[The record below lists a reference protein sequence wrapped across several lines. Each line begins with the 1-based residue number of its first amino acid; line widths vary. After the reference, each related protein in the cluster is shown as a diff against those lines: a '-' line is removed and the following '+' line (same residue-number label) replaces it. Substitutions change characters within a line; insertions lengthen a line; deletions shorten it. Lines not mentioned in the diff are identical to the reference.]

1 MLNRATP
8 RLASVFAPAAIV
20 AAATL
25 AAAPVALAQA
35 PAVVLTQGVPM
46 PQVAAKSWMLYDV
59 TSGQALASQ
68 NADLRIEPASLTKL
82 MTAYLVF
89 EALKEKRLTL
99 EQTITPTDIVRK
111 VKSDESRMFI
121 EAGKPVSVNDLLMGL
136 IVQSGNDASL
146 ALAEAVGGSEDGFV
160 AMMNREAQRMGMKGT
175 HFTNTDG
182 VPDPNHYTTAVD
194 LATLSTRLIK
204 DFPEYYGMYSQK
216 EFTYNKIRQPN
227 RNRLLYIDPTVDG
240 LKTGHTKSAGY
251 CLISSAQRP
260 LANVPNG
267 SRRLVSIVIGTA
279 TEQIRT
285 QESLKIL
292 NYGFQFFDTL
302 RLYDKGQVLAT
313 PDIYKGKNSTVKIGV
328 QNETFVTVPK
338 GTGGRL
344 KPVLERQELLIAP
357 IAAGQQV
364 GTVKLMDGTSKVA
377 EFPVVALEEV
387 PEAGFFGRLWDTI
400 RLWFK
405 RK

>member
-1 MLNRATP
+1 MLNRATT
-8 RLASVFAPAAIV
+8 RLSSAFAPAAIV
-20 AAATL
+20 AAVVL
-25 AAAPVALAQA
+25 AAAPAAVLA
-35 PAVVLTQGVPM
+35 QGVPM

-68 NADLRIEPASLTKL
+68 NADARIEPASLTKL
-82 MTAYLVF
+82 MTAYLAF

-99 EQTITPTDIVRK
+99 DQAVVPTNLVLK

-121 EAGKPVSVNDLLMGL
+121 EPNKPVTVQDLLLGL
-136 IVQSGNDASL
+136 IVQSGNDAAL
-146 ALAEAVGGSEDGFV
+146 ALAEAVGGSEEGFV
-160 AMMNREAQRMGMKGT
+160 AMMNREAQRMGMKNT

-182 VPDPNHYTTAVD
+182 IPDPNHYTTAVD
-194 LATLSTRLIK
+194 LATLTTRLIK
-204 DFPEYYGMYSQK
+204 DFPEYYSMYSQK

-227 RNRLLYIDPTVDG
+227 RNRLLYIDSTVDG
-240 LKTGHTKSAGY
+240 VKTGHTKSAGY
-251 CLISSAQRP
+251 CLISSAKRP
-260 LANVPNG
+260 LANVPDG
-267 SRRLVSIVIGTA
+267 SRRLISIVIGTT
-279 TEQIRT
+279 TEQVRT

-313 PDIYKGKNSTVKIGV
+313 PDIYKGKNGTVKIGV

-357 IAAGQQV
+357 ISAGQQV
-364 GTVKLMDGTSKVA
+364 GMVKLMDGTNKVA

>member
-1 MLNRATP
+1 MNRATP
-8 RLASVFAPAAIV
+8 RLSSALAPAFAPMAIAVTV
-20 AAATL
+20 AL
-25 AAAPVALAQA
+25 AAAPAAVLA
-35 PAVVLTQGVPM
+35 QGVPT

-68 NADLRIEPASLTKL
+68 NADLRIEPASLTKI
-82 MTAYLVF
+82 MTAYLAF
-89 EALKEKRLTL
+89 QAIKEKRLTL
-99 EQTITPTDIVRK
+99 DQTVVPTNVVLK

-121 EAGKPVSVNDLLMGL
+121 EPNKPVRVQDLLMGL
-136 IVQSGNDASL
+136 IVQSGNDAAL
-146 ALAEAVGGSEDGFV
+146 ALAEAVGGSEEGFV
-160 AMMNREAQRMGMKGT
+160 AMMNREAQRMGLKGT

-182 VPDPNHYTTAVD
+182 IPDPEHYTTAVD
-194 LATLSTRLIK
+194 LATLTTRLIK

-216 EFTYNKIRQPN
+216 EFTYNKIKQPN

-240 LKTGHTKSAGY
+240 VKTGHTRSAGY

-260 LANVPNG
+260 LTNVPNG
-267 SRRLVSIVIGTA
+267 NRRLVSIVIGT
-279 TEQIRT
+279 TSEQVRT

-313 PDIYKGKNSTVKIGV
+313 PEIYKGAAGTVKIGV
-328 QNETFVTVPK
+328 SNETFVTVPK
-338 GTGGRL
+338 GTGSRL
-344 KPVLERQELLIAP
+344 KPVLERQELLLAP
-357 IAAGQQV
+357 IAVGQQV
-364 GTVKLMDGTSKVA
+364 GTVKLMDGTTKVG
-377 EFPVVALEEV
+377 EFPVVALEDV

>member
-8 RLASVFAPAAIV
+8 LFASANTSAIVTAAIV
-20 AAATL
+20 GAATVL
-25 AAAPVALAQA
+25 PAAPVRA
-35 PAVVLTQGVPM
+35 QGVPM

-68 NADLRIEPASLTKL
+68 NADARIEPASLTKL
-82 MTAYLVF
+82 MTAYLAF
-89 EALKEKRLTL
+89 AAIKEKRLTID
-99 EQTITPTDIVRK
+99 QTVVPTTLVLK
-111 VKSDESRMFI
+111 VKSDESRMFL
-121 EAGKPVSVNDLLMGL
+121 EPNKPVSVRDLLLGL
-136 IVQSGNDASL
+136 IVQSGNDAAL
-146 ALAEAVGGSEDGFV
+146 ALAEAVGGSEEGFV
-160 AMMNREAQRMGMKGT
+160 AMMNREAQQLGMKNT

-182 VPDPNHYTTAVD
+182 IPDPNHYTTAMD
-194 LATLSTRLIK
+194 LATLTTRIIK
-204 DFPEYYGMYSQK
+204 DFPEYYSMYSQK

-240 LKTGHTKSAGY
+240 VKTGHTKSAGY
-251 CLISSAQRP
+251 CLISSAKRP

-267 SRRLVSIVIGTA
+267 SRRLVSIVIGTT
-279 TEQIRT
+279 TEAVRT

-302 RLYDKGQVLAT
+302 RLYDRGQVLAT
-313 PDIYKGKNSTVKIGV
+313 PEIYKGKESTVKIGV
-328 QNETFVTVPK
+328 KDETYITVPK
-338 GTGGRL
+338 GTGGRI
-344 KPVLERQELLIAP
+344 KPVLERQELLLAP

-364 GTVKLMDGTSKVA
+364 GTVKLMDGATKVA
-377 EFPVVALEEV
+377 EFPVVALEDV

>member
-1 MLNRATP
+1 MNRATP
-8 RLASVFAPAAIV
+8 RLASALAPAFAPMAIAVTV
-20 AAATL
+20 AL
-25 AAAPVALAQA
+25 AAAPAAVLA
-35 PAVVLTQGVPM
+35 QGVPT

-68 NADLRIEPASLTKL
+68 NADLRIEPASLTKI
-82 MTAYLVF
+82 MTAYLAF
-89 EALKEKRLTL
+89 QAIKEKRLTL
-99 EQTITPTDIVRK
+99 DQTVVPTNVVLK

-121 EAGKPVSVNDLLMGL
+121 EPNKPVRVQDLLMGL
-136 IVQSGNDASL
+136 IVQSGNDAAL
-146 ALAEAVGGSEDGFV
+146 ALAEAVGGSEEGFV
-160 AMMNREAQRMGMKGT
+160 AMMNREAQRMGLKGT

-182 VPDPNHYTTAVD
+182 IPDPEHYTTAVD
-194 LATLSTRLIK
+194 LATMTTRLIK

-216 EFTYNKIRQPN
+216 EFTYNKIKQPN

-240 LKTGHTKSAGY
+240 VKTGHTRSAGY

-260 LANVPNG
+260 LTNVPNG
-267 SRRLVSIVIGTA
+267 NRRLVSIVIGT
-279 TEQIRT
+279 TSEQVRT

-313 PDIYKGKNSTVKIGV
+313 PEIYKGAAGTVKIGV
-328 QNETFVTVPK
+328 SNETFVTVPK
-338 GTGGRL
+338 GTGSRL
-344 KPVLERQELLIAP
+344 KPVLERQELLLAP
-357 IAAGQQV
+357 IAVGQQV
-364 GTVKLMDGTSKVA
+364 GTVKLMDGTTKVG
-377 EFPVVALEEV
+377 EFPVVALEDV

>member
-1 MLNRATP
+1 MLNRVTP
-8 RLASVFAPAAIV
+8 YVASAIAPVIV
-20 AAATL
+20 AATL
-25 AAAPVALAQA
+25 AAAPA
-35 PAVVLTQGVPM
+35 AVMAQGVPV

-68 NADLRIEPASLTKL
+68 NADMRIEPASLTKL
-82 MTAYLVF
+82 LTAYLAF
-89 EALKEKRLTL
+89 EALKENRLTL
-99 EQTITPTDIVRK
+99 DQTVTPTDIVRK

-121 EAGKPVSVNDLLMGL
+121 EAGKPVSVQDLLLGL

-146 ALAEAVGGSEDGFV
+146 ALAEAVGGSEEGFV
-160 AMMNREAQRMGMKGT
+160 AMMNREAQRMGMKNT

-194 LATLSTRLIK
+194 LAILTTRLIK
-204 DFPEYYGMYSQK
+204 DFPEYYSMYSQK

-240 LKTGHTKSAGY
+240 VKTGHTKSAGY
-251 CLISSAQRP
+251 CLISSAKRP

-313 PDIYKGKNSTVKIGV
+313 PDIYKGKTGTIKIGV
-328 QNETFVTVPK
+328 ANETFVTVPK
-338 GTGGRL
+338 GTGSRL

-357 IAAGQQV
+357 ITAGQQV
-364 GTVKLMDGTSKVA
+364 GTVKLMDGANKVA

>member
-1 MLNRATP
+1 MNRATP
-8 RLASVFAPAAIV
+8 RLASALAPAFAPMAIAVTV
-20 AAATL
+20 AL
-25 AAAPVALAQA
+25 AAAPAAVLA
-35 PAVVLTQGVPM
+35 QGVPT

-68 NADLRIEPASLTKL
+68 NADLRIEPASLTKI
-82 MTAYLVF
+82 MTAYLAF
-89 EALKEKRLTL
+89 QAIKEKRLTL
-99 EQTITPTDIVRK
+99 DQTVVPTNVVLK

-121 EAGKPVSVNDLLMGL
+121 EPNKPVRVQDLLMGL
-136 IVQSGNDASL
+136 IVQSGNDAAL
-146 ALAEAVGGSEDGFV
+146 ALAEAVGGSEEGFV
-160 AMMNREAQRMGMKGT
+160 AMMNREAQRMGLKGT

-182 VPDPNHYTTAVD
+182 IPDPEHYTTAVD
-194 LATLSTRLIK
+194 LATLTTRLIK

-216 EFTYNKIRQPN
+216 EFTYNKIKQPN

-240 LKTGHTKSAGY
+240 VKTGHTRSAGY

-260 LANVPNG
+260 LTNVPNG
-267 SRRLVSIVIGTA
+267 NRRLVSIVIGT
-279 TEQIRT
+279 TSEQVRT

-313 PDIYKGKNSTVKIGV
+313 PEIYKGAAGTVKIGV
-328 QNETFVTVPK
+328 SNETFVTVPK
-338 GTGGRL
+338 GTGSRL
-344 KPVLERQELLIAP
+344 KPVLERQELLLAP
-357 IAAGQQV
+357 IAVGQQV
-364 GTVKLMDGTSKVA
+364 GTVKLMDGTTKVG
-377 EFPVVALEEV
+377 EFPVVALEDV

>member
-8 RLASVFAPAAIV
+8 LLASANTSVLA
-20 AAATL
+20 AAAT
-25 AAAPVALAQA
+25 AAVVGAATLLA
-35 PAVVLTQGVPM
+35 PAPARAQGVPT
-46 PQVAAKSWMLYDV
+46 PQVAAKSWMLFDA

-68 NADLRIEPASLTKL
+68 NADQRIEPASLTKL
-82 MTAYLVF
+82 MTAYLAF
-89 EALKEKRLTL
+89 AALKEKRLTL
-99 EQTITPTDIVRK
+99 EQTVVPTTLVLK
-111 VKSDESRMFI
+111 VKSDESRMFL
-121 EAGKPVSVNDLLMGL
+121 EPNKPVSVQDLLLGL
-136 IVQSGNDASL
+136 IVQSGNDAAL
-146 ALAEAVGGSEDGFV
+146 ALAEAVGGSEEGFV
-160 AMMNREAQRMGMKGT
+160 AMMNRQAQQLGMKNT

-182 VPDPNHYTTAVD
+182 IPDPNHYTTAND
-194 LATLSTRLIK
+194 LATLTTRLIK

-240 LKTGHTKSAGY
+240 VKTGHTKSAGY
-251 CLISSAQRP
+251 CLISSAKRP

-267 SRRLVSIVIGTA
+267 SRRLISVVIGTA
-279 TEQIRT
+279 TEAVRT

-302 RLYDKGQVLAT
+302 RLYDRGQVLAT
-313 PDIYKGKNSTVKIGV
+313 PDIYKGRASTIKIGV
-328 QNETFVTVPK
+328 KDETFITVPK
-338 GTGGRL
+338 GTGARI
-344 KPVLERQELLIAP
+344 KPVLERQELLVAP

-364 GTVKLMDGTSKVA
+364 GTVKLMDGATKVA

>member
-1 MLNRATP
+1 MLNRATT
-8 RLASVFAPAAIV
+8 RLSSAFAPAAI
-20 AAATL
+20 AAAIVL
-25 AAAPVALAQA
+25 ATA
-35 PAVVLTQGVPM
+35 PAAVLAQGVPM

-68 NADLRIEPASLTKL
+68 NADARIEPASLTKL
-82 MTAYLVF
+82 MTAYLAF

-99 EQTITPTDIVRK
+99 DQAVVPTNLVLK

-121 EAGKPVSVNDLLMGL
+121 EPNKPVTVQDLLLGL
-136 IVQSGNDASL
+136 IVQSGNDAAL
-146 ALAEAVGGSEDGFV
+146 ALAEAVGGSEEGFV
-160 AMMNREAQRMGMKGT
+160 AMMNREAQRMGMKNT
-175 HFTNTDG
+175 HFSNTDG
-182 VPDPNHYTTAVD
+182 IPDPNHYTTAVD
-194 LATLSTRLIK
+194 LATLTTRLIK
-204 DFPEYYGMYSQK
+204 DFPEYYSMYSQK

-227 RNRLLYIDPTVDG
+227 RNRLLYIDSTVDG
-240 LKTGHTKSAGY
+240 VKTGHTKSAGY
-251 CLISSAQRP
+251 CLISSAKRP
-260 LANVPNG
+260 LANVPDG
-267 SRRLVSIVIGTA
+267 SRRLISIVIGTT
-279 TEQIRT
+279 TEQVRT

-313 PDIYKGKNSTVKIGV
+313 PDIYKGKSGTVKIGV

-357 IAAGQQV
+357 ISAGQQV
-364 GTVKLMDGTSKVA
+364 GMVKLMDGNNKVA

>member
-1 MLNRATP
+1 MNRATP
-8 RLASVFAPAAIV
+8 RLASALAPAFAPMAIAVTV
-20 AAATL
+20 AL
-25 AAAPVALAQA
+25 AAAPAAVLA
-35 PAVVLTQGVPM
+35 QGVPT

-68 NADLRIEPASLTKL
+68 NADLRIEPASLTKI
-82 MTAYLVF
+82 MTAYLAF
-89 EALKEKRLTL
+89 QAIKEKRLTL
-99 EQTITPTDIVRK
+99 DQTVVPTNVVLK

-121 EAGKPVSVNDLLMGL
+121 EPNKPVSVQDLLMGL
-136 IVQSGNDASL
+136 IVQSGNDAAL
-146 ALAEAVGGSEDGFV
+146 ALAEAVGGSEEGFV
-160 AMMNREAQRMGMKGT
+160 AMMNREAQRMGLKGT

-182 VPDPNHYTTAVD
+182 IPDPEHYTTAVD
-194 LATLSTRLIK
+194 LATLTTRLIK

-216 EFTYNKIRQPN
+216 EFTYNKIKQPN

-240 LKTGHTKSAGY
+240 VKTGHTRSAGY

-260 LANVPNG
+260 LTNVPNG
-267 SRRLVSIVIGTA
+267 NRRLVSIVIGT
-279 TEQIRT
+279 TSEQVRT

-313 PDIYKGKNSTVKIGV
+313 PEIYKGAAGTVKIGV
-328 QNETFVTVPK
+328 SNETFVTVPK
-338 GTGGRL
+338 GTGSRL
-344 KPVLERQELLIAP
+344 KPVLERQELLLAP
-357 IAAGQQV
+357 IAVGQQV
-364 GTVKLMDGTSKVA
+364 GTVKLMDGTTKVG
-377 EFPVVALEEV
+377 EFPVVALEDV

>member
-1 MLNRATP
+1 MLNRATT
-8 RLASVFAPAAIV
+8 RLSSAFAPAAI
-20 AAATL
+20 AAVVL
-25 AAAPVALAQA
+25 AAAPA
-35 PAVVLTQGVPM
+35 AVVAQGVPV

-82 MTAYLVF
+82 MTAYLAF

-99 EQTITPTDIVRK
+99 DQAVVPTNLVLK

-121 EAGKPVSVNDLLMGL
+121 EPNKPVTVRDLLLGL
-136 IVQSGNDASL
+136 IVQSGNDAAL
-146 ALAEAVGGSEDGFV
+146 ALAEAVGGSEEGFV
-160 AMMNREAQRMGMKGT
+160 AMMNREAQRMGLKNT

-182 VPDPNHYTTAVD
+182 IPDPNHYTTAVD
-194 LATLSTRLIK
+194 LATLTTRLIK
-204 DFPEYYGMYSQK
+204 DFPEYYSMYSQK

-240 LKTGHTKSAGY
+240 VKTGHTKSAGY
-251 CLISSAQRP
+251 CLISSAKRP
-260 LANVPNG
+260 LANVPDG
-267 SRRLVSIVIGTA
+267 SRRLISVVIGTT
-279 TEQIRT
+279 TEQVRT

-313 PDIYKGKNSTVKIGV
+313 PDIYKGKSGTVKIGV

-357 IAAGQQV
+357 ISAGQQV
-364 GTVKLMDGTSKVA
+364 GMVKLMDGATKVA

>member
-1 MLNRATP
+1 MNRATP
-8 RLASVFAPAAIV
+8 RFASALAPVAIAVTVALAAPAAV
-20 AAATL
+20 L
-25 AAAPVALAQA
+25 A
-35 PAVVLTQGVPM
+35 QGVPT

-68 NADLRIEPASLTKL
+68 NADLRIEPASLTKI
-82 MTAYLVF
+82 MTAYLAF
-89 EALKEKRLTL
+89 QAIKEKRLTL
-99 EQTITPTDIVRK
+99 DQTVVPTNVVLK

-121 EAGKPVSVNDLLMGL
+121 EPNKPVSVQDLLMGL
-136 IVQSGNDASL
+136 IVQSGNDAAL
-146 ALAEAVGGSEDGFV
+146 ALAEAVGGSEEGFV
-160 AMMNREAQRMGMKGT
+160 AMMNREAQRMGLKGT

-182 VPDPNHYTTAVD
+182 IPDPEHYTTAVD
-194 LATLSTRLIK
+194 LATLTTRLIK

-216 EFTYNKIRQPN
+216 EFTYNKIKQPN

-240 LKTGHTKSAGY
+240 VKTGHTRSAGY

-260 LANVPNG
+260 LTNVPNG
-267 SRRLVSIVIGTA
+267 NRRLVSIVIGT
-279 TEQIRT
+279 TSEQVRT

-313 PDIYKGKNSTVKIGV
+313 PEIYKGAAGTVKIGV
-328 QNETFVTVPK
+328 SNETFVTVPK
-338 GTGGRL
+338 GTGSRL
-344 KPVLERQELLIAP
+344 KPVLERQELLLAP
-357 IAAGQQV
+357 ITAGQQV
-364 GTVKLMDGTSKVA
+364 GTVKLMDGTTKVG
-377 EFPVVALEEV
+377 EFPVVALEDV

>member
-1 MLNRATP
+1 MNRATP
-8 RLASVFAPAAIV
+8 RFASALAPVAIAVTVALAAPAAV
-20 AAATL
+20 L
-25 AAAPVALAQA
+25 A
-35 PAVVLTQGVPM
+35 QGVPT

-68 NADLRIEPASLTKL
+68 NADLRIEPASLTKI
-82 MTAYLVF
+82 MTAYLAFQAV
-89 EALKEKRLTL
+89 KEKRLTMD
-99 EQTITPTDIVRK
+99 QTVVPTNVVLK

-121 EAGKPVSVNDLLMGL
+121 EPNKPVSVQDLLMGL
-136 IVQSGNDASL
+136 IVQSGNDAAL
-146 ALAEAVGGSEDGFV
+146 ALAEAVGGSEEGFV
-160 AMMNREAQRMGMKGT
+160 AMMNREAQRMGLKGT

-182 VPDPNHYTTAVD
+182 IPDPEHYTTAVD
-194 LATLSTRLIK
+194 LATMTTRLIK

-216 EFTYNKIRQPN
+216 EFTYNKIKQPN

-240 LKTGHTKSAGY
+240 VKTGHTKSAGY

-267 SRRLVSIVIGTA
+267 NRRLVSIVIGT
-279 TEQIRT
+279 TSEQVRT

-313 PDIYKGKNSTVKIGV
+313 PEIYKGAAGTVKIGV
-328 QNETFVTVPK
+328 SNETFVTVPK
-338 GTGGRL
+338 GTGSRL
-344 KPVLERQELLIAP
+344 KPVLERQELLLAP
-357 IAAGQQV
+357 IAVGQQV
-364 GTVKLMDGTSKVA
+364 GTVKLMDGTTKVG
-377 EFPVVALEEV
+377 EFPVVALEDV

>member
-20 AAATL
+20 VAATL
-25 AAAPVALAQA
+25 AAAPAAVLA
-35 PAVVLTQGVPM
+35 QGVPM

-99 EQTITPTDIVRK
+99 DQTITPTDIVRK

-216 EFTYNKIRQPN
+216 EFTYNKIKQPN

-313 PDIYKGKNSTVKIGV
+313 PEIYKGKNSAVKIGV

-364 GTVKLMDGTSKVA
+364 GTVKLMDGTNKVA

-387 PEAGFFGRLWDTI
+387 PEAGFFGRLWDTV

>member
-1 MLNRATP
+1 MNRATT
-8 RLASVFAPAAIV
+8 RLSSALAPAAIV
-20 AAATL
+20 AAVAL
-25 AAAPVALAQA
+25 AAAPAAVLA
-35 PAVVLTQGVPM
+35 QGVPM

-68 NADLRIEPASLTKL
+68 NADARIEPASLTKL
-82 MTAYLVF
+82 MTAYLAF

-99 EQTITPTDIVRK
+99 EQTVVPTNLVLK

-121 EAGKPVSVNDLLMGL
+121 EPNKPVSVQDLLLGL
-136 IVQSGNDASL
+136 IVQSGNDAAL
-146 ALAEAVGGSEDGFV
+146 ALAEAVGGSEEGFV
-160 AMMNREAQRMGMKGT
+160 AMMNREAQRMGMKNT

-182 VPDPNHYTTAVD
+182 IPDPNHYTTAVD
-194 LATLSTRLIK
+194 LATLTTHLIK
-204 DFPEYYGMYSQK
+204 DFPEYYAMYSQK

-240 LKTGHTKSAGY
+240 VKTGHTKTAGY
-251 CLISSAQRP
+251 CLISSAKRP

-267 SRRLVSIVIGTA
+267 SRRLISIVIGTT
-279 TEQIRT
+279 TEQVRT

-313 PDIYKGKNSTVKIGV
+313 PDIYKGKTGTVKIGV
-328 QNETFVTVPK
+328 QDETFVTVPK

-364 GTVKLMDGTSKVA
+364 GMVKLMDGANKVA

>member
-8 RLASVFAPAAIV
+8 LFASANTSAIVTAAIV
-20 AAATL
+20 GAATVL
-25 AAAPVALAQA
+25 AAAPVRA
-35 PAVVLTQGVPM
+35 QGVPM

-68 NADLRIEPASLTKL
+68 NADARIEPASLTKL
-82 MTAYLVF
+82 MTAYLAF
-89 EALKEKRLTL
+89 AAIKEKRLTID
-99 EQTITPTDIVRK
+99 QTVVPTTLVLK
-111 VKSDESRMFI
+111 VKSDESRMFL
-121 EAGKPVSVNDLLMGL
+121 EPNKPVSVRDLLLGL
-136 IVQSGNDASL
+136 IVQSGNDAAL
-146 ALAEAVGGSEDGFV
+146 ALAEAVGGSEEGFV
-160 AMMNREAQRMGMKGT
+160 AMMNREAQQLGMKNT

-182 VPDPNHYTTAVD
+182 IPDPNHYTTAMD
-194 LATLSTRLIK
+194 LATLTTRIIK
-204 DFPEYYGMYSQK
+204 DFPEYYSMYSQK

-240 LKTGHTKSAGY
+240 VKTGHTKSAGY
-251 CLISSAQRP
+251 CLISSAKRP

-267 SRRLVSIVIGTA
+267 SRRLVSIVIGTT
-279 TEQIRT
+279 TEAVRT

-302 RLYDKGQVLAT
+302 RLYDRGQVLAT
-313 PDIYKGKNSTVKIGV
+313 PEIYKGKESTVKIGV
-328 QNETFVTVPK
+328 KDETYITVPK
-338 GTGGRL
+338 GTGGRI
-344 KPVLERQELLIAP
+344 KPVLERQELLLAP

-364 GTVKLMDGTSKVA
+364 GTVKLMDGATKVA
-377 EFPVVALEEV
+377 EFPVVALEDV

>member
-1 MLNRATP
+1 MLSFFRSAA
-8 RLASVFAPAAIV
+8 LAV
-20 AAATL
+20 L
-25 AAAPVALAQA
+25 AACAVHLPAQAQMPQPPEIAARAYLLMDVTTGQVLAAKDPDAPV
-35 PAVVLTQGVPM
+35 
-46 PQVAAKSWMLYDV
+46 
-59 TSGQALASQ
+59 
-68 NADLRIEPASLTKL
+68 EPASLTKL
-82 MTAYLVF
+82 MTAYLAF
-89 EALKEKRLTL
+89 AALKEKRLTL
-99 EQTITPTDIVRK
+99 EQTVVPTTLVTK

-121 EAGKPVSVNDLLMGL
+121 EPNKPVSVQDLLLGL
-136 IVQSGNDASL
+136 IVQSGNDAAL
-146 ALAEAVGGSEDGFV
+146 ALAEAVGGSEAGFV
-160 AMMNREAQRMGMKGT
+160 KMMNDEAQRMGMKGT

-182 VPDPNHYTTAVD
+182 IPDPDHYTTAVD
-194 LATLSTRLIK
+194 LATLTTRLIQ
-204 DFPEYYGMYSQK
+204 DFPEYYSMYSQK

-240 LKTGHTKSAGY
+240 VKTGHTKSAGY
-251 CLISSAQRP
+251 CLISSAKRP

-279 TEQIRT
+279 SEQIRT
-285 QESLKIL
+285 AESLKIL

-313 PDIYKGKNSTVKIGV
+313 PDIYKGRSNTIKIGV
-328 QNETFVTVPK
+328 ANETFVTVPK

-344 KPVLERQELLIAP
+344 KPVLERQELLVAP

-364 GTVKLMDGTSKVA
+364 GTVKLMDGTTKVG

>member
-1 MLNRATP
+1 MLNRATT
-8 RLASVFAPAAIV
+8 RLTSAFAPAAIV
-20 AAATL
+20 AAIAL
-25 AAAPVALAQA
+25 AAAPAAVLA
-35 PAVVLTQGVPM
+35 QGVPM

-68 NADLRIEPASLTKL
+68 NADARIEPASLTKL
-82 MTAYLVF
+82 MTAYLAF

-99 EQTITPTDIVRK
+99 EQTVVPTNLVLK

-121 EAGKPVSVNDLLMGL
+121 EPNKPVSVQDLLLGL
-136 IVQSGNDASL
+136 IVQSGNDAAL
-146 ALAEAVGGSEDGFV
+146 ALAEAVGGSEEGFV
-160 AMMNREAQRMGMKGT
+160 AMMNREAQRMGMKNT

-182 VPDPNHYTTAVD
+182 IPDANHYTTAVD
-194 LATLSTRLIK
+194 LATLTTRLIK
-204 DFPEYYGMYSQK
+204 DFPEYYSMYSQK

-240 LKTGHTKSAGY
+240 VKTGHTKSAGY
-251 CLISSAQRP
+251 CLISSARRP

-267 SRRLVSIVIGTA
+267 SRRLISIVIGTT
-279 TEQIRT
+279 TEQVRT
-285 QESLKIL
+285 QESLKVL

-313 PDIYKGKNSTVKIGV
+313 PEIYKGKNGAVKIGV
-328 QNETFVTVPK
+328 QEETFVTVPK

-364 GTVKLMDGTSKVA
+364 GMVKLMDGANKVA

>member
-25 AAAPVALAQA
+25 AAAPAAVLAQ
-35 PAVVLTQGVPM
+35 GVSM

-68 NADLRIEPASLTKL
+68 NADMRIEPASLTKL
-82 MTAYLVF
+82 MTAYLAF

-99 EQTITPTDIVRK
+99 DQAVVPTTVVLK

-121 EAGKPVSVNDLLMGL
+121 EPNKPVTVQDLLLGL
-136 IVQSGNDASL
+136 IVQSGNDAAL
-146 ALAEAVGGSEDGFV
+146 ALAEAVGGSEEGFV
-160 AMMNREAQRMGMKGT
+160 AMMNREAQRMGMKNT

-182 VPDPNHYTTAVD
+182 IPDPNHYTTAVD
-194 LATLSTRLIK
+194 LATLTTRLIQ

-240 LKTGHTKSAGY
+240 VKTGHTKSAGY
-251 CLISSAQRP
+251 CLVSSAKRP

-267 SRRLVSIVIGTA
+267 SRRLISIVIGTA
-279 TEQIRT
+279 TEQVRT

-313 PDIYKGKNSTVKIGV
+313 PDIYKGKNGTVKIGV

>member
-1 MLNRATP
+1 MLNRVTP
-8 RLASVFAPAAIV
+8 LFASTFAPAAIV
-20 AAATL
+20 SAVAIAL
-25 AAAPVALAQA
+25 AAAPASVLA
-35 PAVVLTQGVPM
+35 QGVPL
-46 PQVAAKSWMLYDV
+46 PTVAAKAWMLYDV
-59 TSGQALASQ
+59 TSGQALGSQ
-68 NADLRIEPASLTKL
+68 NADARIEPASLTKL
-82 MTAYLVF
+82 MTAYLAF
-89 EALKEKRLTL
+89 QAIKEKRLTMD
-99 EQTITPTDIVRK
+99 QAVVPTTVVLK

-121 EAGKPVSVNDLLMGL
+121 EPNKPVSVHDLLMGL
-136 IVQSGNDASL
+136 IVQSGNDAAL
-146 ALAEAVGGSEDGFV
+146 ALAEAVGGSEEGFV
-160 AMMNREAQRMGMKGT
+160 AMMNREAQQLGMKNS

-182 VPDPNHYTTAVD
+182 IPDPNHYTTALD
-194 LATLSTRLIK
+194 LATLTTRLIK
-204 DFPEYYGMYSQK
+204 DFPEYYDMYGVK
-216 EFTYNKIRQPN
+216 EFTYNRIKQPN

-240 LKTGHTKSAGY
+240 VKTGHTKSAGY
-251 CLISSAQRP
+251 CLISSAKRP

-267 SRRLVSIVIGTA
+267 SRRLVSIVIGTN
-279 TEQIRT
+279 TEQTRT

-313 PDIYKGKNSTVKIGV
+313 PDIYKGKANVVKIGV
-328 QNETFVTVPK
+328 KDETYVTVPK

-344 KPVLERQELLIAP
+344 KPVLERQELLVAP

-364 GTVKLMDGTSKVA
+364 GTVKLMDGTTKVG

>member
-1 MLNRATP
+1 MLNRATT
-8 RLASVFAPAAIV
+8 RLSSAFAPAAIV
-20 AAATL
+20 AAVATATL
-25 AAAPVALAQA
+25 AAAPAAVLA
-35 PAVVLTQGVPM
+35 QGVPM
-46 PQVAAKSWMLYDV
+46 PQVAAKSWMLYDA

-68 NADLRIEPASLTKL
+68 NADQRIEPASLTKL
-82 MTAYLVF
+82 MTAYLAF

-99 EQTITPTDIVRK
+99 EQTVVPTNLVLK

-121 EAGKPVSVNDLLMGL
+121 EPNKPVSVQDLLLGL
-136 IVQSGNDASL
+136 IVQSGNDAAL
-146 ALAEAVGGSEDGFV
+146 ALAEAVGGSEEGFV
-160 AMMNREAQRMGMKGT
+160 AMMNREAQRMGMKNT

-182 VPDPNHYTTAVD
+182 IPDPNHYTTAVD
-194 LATLSTRLIK
+194 LATLTTHLIK
-204 DFPEYYGMYSQK
+204 DFPEYYSMYSQK

-240 LKTGHTKSAGY
+240 VKTGHTKSAGY

-267 SRRLVSIVIGTA
+267 QRRLISIVIGTT
-279 TEQIRT
+279 TEQVRT

-313 PDIYKGKNSTVKIGV
+313 PEIYKGKSGTVKIGV
-328 QNETFVTVPK
+328 QHETFVTVPK

-344 KPVLERQELLIAP
+344 KPVLERQELMIAP

-364 GTVKLMDGTSKVA
+364 GMVKLMDGATKVA

>member
-8 RLASVFAPAAIV
+8 LFASANTSAIVTAAVVGAAAVLAS
-20 AAATL
+20 
-25 AAAPVALAQA
+25 APVRA
-35 PAVVLTQGVPM
+35 QGVPM

-68 NADLRIEPASLTKL
+68 NADARIEPASLTKL
-82 MTAYLVF
+82 MTAYLAF
-89 EALKEKRLTL
+89 AAIKEKRLTID
-99 EQTITPTDIVRK
+99 QTVVPTTLVLK
-111 VKSDESRMFI
+111 VKSDESRMFL
-121 EAGKPVSVNDLLMGL
+121 EPNKPVSVRDLLLGL
-136 IVQSGNDASL
+136 IVQSGNDAAL
-146 ALAEAVGGSEDGFV
+146 ALAEAVGGSEEGFV
-160 AMMNREAQRMGMKGT
+160 AMMNREAQQLGMKNT

-182 VPDPNHYTTAVD
+182 IPDPNHYTTAMD
-194 LATLSTRLIK
+194 LATLTTRIIK
-204 DFPEYYGMYSQK
+204 DFPEYYSMYSQK

-240 LKTGHTKSAGY
+240 VKTGHTKSAGY
-251 CLISSAQRP
+251 CLISSAKRP

-267 SRRLVSIVIGTA
+267 SRRLVSIVIGTT
-279 TEQIRT
+279 TEAVRT

-302 RLYDKGQVLAT
+302 RLYDRGQVLAT
-313 PDIYKGKNSTVKIGV
+313 PEIYKGKESTVKIGV
-328 QNETFVTVPK
+328 KDETYITVPK
-338 GTGGRL
+338 GTGGRI
-344 KPVLERQELLIAP
+344 KPVLERQELLLAP

-364 GTVKLMDGTSKVA
+364 GTVKLMDGATKVA
-377 EFPVVALEEV
+377 EFPVVALEDV

>member
-8 RLASVFAPAAIV
+8 LFASAIAPAALV
-20 AAATL
+20 AGAVL
-25 AAAPVALAQA
+25 AAAPVAVRA
-35 PAVVLTQGVPM
+35 QGVPV
-46 PQVAAKSWMLYDV
+46 PQVAAKAWMLYDA
-59 TSGQALASQ
+59 TSGQPLASQ
-68 NADLRIEPASLTKL
+68 NADARIEPASLTKL

-89 EALKEKRLTL
+89 EALHEKRLTL
-99 EQTITPTDIVRK
+99 DQTVVPTNIVLK

-121 EAGKPVSVNDLLMGL
+121 EPNKPVSVRDLLLGL

-146 ALAEAVGGSEDGFV
+146 ALAEATGGSEEGFV
-160 AMMNREAQRMGMKGT
+160 AMMNREAQRLGMKNT
-175 HFTNTDG
+175 HFANTDG
-182 VPDPNHYTTAVD
+182 IPDPNHYTTAAD
-194 LATLSTRLIK
+194 LATLTARLIK
-204 DFPEYYGMYSQK
+204 DFPEYYTMYSQK

-240 LKTGHTKSAGY
+240 VKTGHTKSAGY
-251 CLISSAQRP
+251 CLISSAKRP

-267 SRRLVSIVIGTA
+267 SRRLISIVIGTA
-279 TEQIRT
+279 TDQIRT
-285 QESLKIL
+285 QESLKVL

-313 PDIYKGKNSTVKIGV
+313 PEIYKGKSGTVKIGV

-338 GTGGRL
+338 GIGGRL
-344 KPVLERQELLIAP
+344 KPVLERQELLVAP

-364 GTVKLMDGTSKVA
+364 GTVKLMDGANKVA
-377 EFPVVALEEV
+377 EFPVVALEDV

>member
-1 MLNRATP
+1 MQNSFMSRP
-8 RLASVFAPAAIV
+8 FSFQPAALV
-20 AAATL
+20 AAVAL
-25 AAAPVALAQA
+25 AAAPAAVLAQA
-35 PAVVLTQGVPM
+35 VPA
-46 PQVAAKSWMLYDV
+46 PQVNAKSWLLYDV
-59 TSGQALASQ
+59 TSGQALASG
-68 NADLRIEPASLTKL
+68 NADARVEPASLTKL
-82 MTAYLVF
+82 MTAYVVF

-99 EQTITPTDIVRK
+99 EQTVVPTRLVLK

-121 EAGKPVSVNDLLMGL
+121 EPEKPVSVQDLLRGL
-136 IVQSGNDASL
+136 IIQSGNDAAL
-146 ALAEAVGGSEDGFV
+146 ALAEAVGGSEEGFV
-160 AMMNREAQRMGMKGT
+160 AMMNRDAQRMGLKNT

-182 VPDPNHYTTAVD
+182 IPDPNHYTTAVD
-194 LATLSTRLIK
+194 LATLTTRLIK
-204 DFPEYYGMYSQK
+204 DFPEYYAMYSEK

-240 LKTGHTKSAGY
+240 VKTGHTKSAGY
-251 CLISSAQRP
+251 CLISSAKRP

-267 SRRLVSIVIGTA
+267 SRRLLSIVLGT
-279 TEQIRT
+279 TSEQIRT

-292 NYGFQFFDTL
+292 NYGFQFYDTL
-302 RLYDKGQVLAT
+302 RLYDKDQVLAT
-313 PDIYKGKNSTVKIGV
+313 PEIYKGKAGTIKIGV
-328 QNETFVTVPK
+328 KDETFVTVPK

-357 IAAGQQV
+357 IPAGQQV
-364 GTVKLMDGTSKVA
+364 GTVKLMDGANKVA

>member
-1 MLNRATP
+1 MQNRAMP
-8 RLASVFAPAAIV
+8 HFAPIAAAV
-20 AAATL
+20 AMAATL
-25 AAAPVALAQA
+25 ATAPLTALAQG
-35 PAVVLTQGVPM
+35 VVPM

-68 NADLRIEPASLTKL
+68 NADMRIEPASLTKL
-82 MTAYLVF
+82 MTAYLAF
-89 EALKEKRLTL
+89 AALKEKRLTL
-99 EQTITPTDIVRK
+99 EQTVVPTTLVTK

-121 EAGKPVSVNDLLMGL
+121 EPNKPVSVQDLLLGL
-136 IVQSGNDASL
+136 IVQSGNDAAL
-146 ALAEAVGGSEDGFV
+146 ALAEAVGGSEAGFV
-160 AMMNREAQRMGMKGT
+160 KMMNDEAQRMGMKGT

-182 VPDPNHYTTAVD
+182 IPDPDHYTTAVD
-194 LATLSTRLIK
+194 LATLTTRLIQ
-204 DFPEYYGMYSQK
+204 DFPEYYSMYSQK

-240 LKTGHTKSAGY
+240 VKTGHTKSAGY
-251 CLISSAQRP
+251 CLISSAKRP

-279 TEQIRT
+279 SEQIRT
-285 QESLKIL
+285 AESLKIL

-313 PDIYKGKNSTVKIGV
+313 PDIYKGRSNTIKIGV
-328 QNETFVTVPK
+328 ANETFVTVPK

-344 KPVLERQELLIAP
+344 KPVLERQELLVAP

-364 GTVKLMDGTSKVA
+364 GTVKLMDGTTKVG

>member
-8 RLASVFAPAAIV
+8 RLASALAPAFAPMAFAVTV
-20 AAATL
+20 AL
-25 AAAPVALAQA
+25 AAAPAAVLA
-35 PAVVLTQGVPM
+35 QGVPT

-68 NADLRIEPASLTKL
+68 NADLRIEPASLTKI
-82 MTAYLVF
+82 MTAYLAF
-89 EALKEKRLTL
+89 QAIKEKRLTL
-99 EQTITPTDIVRK
+99 DQTVVPTNVVLK

-121 EAGKPVSVNDLLMGL
+121 EPNKPVSVQDLLMGL
-136 IVQSGNDASL
+136 IVQSGNDAAL
-146 ALAEAVGGSEDGFV
+146 ALAEAVGGSEEGFV
-160 AMMNREAQRMGMKGT
+160 AMMNREAQRMGLKGT

-182 VPDPNHYTTAVD
+182 IPDPEHYTTAVD
-194 LATLSTRLIK
+194 LATLTTRLIK

-216 EFTYNKIRQPN
+216 EFTYNKIKQPN

-240 LKTGHTKSAGY
+240 VKTGHTKSAGY

-260 LANVPNG
+260 LTNVPNG
-267 SRRLVSIVIGTA
+267 NRRLVSIVIGT
-279 TEQIRT
+279 TSEQVRT

-313 PDIYKGKNSTVKIGV
+313 PEIYKGAAGTVKIGV
-328 QNETFVTVPK
+328 SNETFVTVPK

-344 KPVLERQELLIAP
+344 KPVLERQELLLAP

-364 GTVKLMDGTSKVA
+364 GTVKLMDGTTKVG
-377 EFPVVALEEV
+377 EFPVVALEDV

>member
-8 RLASVFAPAAIV
+8 HLASFFAPAAIV
-20 AAATL
+20 AAVSL
-25 AAAPVALAQA
+25 AAAPAALAQ
-35 PAVVLTQGVPM
+35 GVPT
-46 PQVAAKSWMLYDV
+46 PQVAAKAWMLYDV
-59 TSGQALASQ
+59 TSGQALGSQ
-68 NADLRIEPASLTKL
+68 NADQRIEPASLTKL
-82 MTAYLVF
+82 MTAYLAF

-99 EQTITPTDIVRK
+99 DQTVVPTNLVLK

-121 EAGKPVSVNDLLMGL
+121 EPNKPVSVQNLLLGL
-136 IVQSGNDASL
+136 IVQSGNDAAL
-146 ALAEAVGGSEDGFV
+146 ALAEAVGGSEEGFV
-160 AMMNREAQRMGMKGT
+160 AMMNREAQRMGMKNT
-175 HFTNTDG
+175 HFANTDG
-182 VPDPNHYTTAVD
+182 IPDPNHYTTAVD
-194 LATLSTRLIK
+194 LATLTTRIIK

-216 EFTYNKIRQPN
+216 EFTYNKIKQPN

-240 LKTGHTKSAGY
+240 VKTGHTKSAGY
-251 CLISSAQRP
+251 CLISSAKRP

-267 SRRLVSIVIGTA
+267 SRRLVSIVIGTT
-279 TEQIRT
+279 TEQVRT
-285 QESLKIL
+285 QESLKLL

-313 PDIYKGKNSTVKIGV
+313 PDIYKGKSGTIKIGV
-328 QNETFVTVPK
+328 QDETFVTVPK

-344 KPVLERQELLIAP
+344 KPVLERQELLVAP

-364 GTVKLMDGTSKVA
+364 GTVKLMDGANKVA

-387 PEAGFFGRLWDTI
+387 PEAGFFGRIWDTI

>member
-8 RLASVFAPAAIV
+8 LFASANTSALVTAAIV
-20 AAATL
+20 GA
-25 AAAPVALAQA
+25 
-35 PAVVLTQGVPM
+35 AVVLAPAPVRAQGVPM

-68 NADLRIEPASLTKL
+68 NADVRIEPASLTKL
-82 MTAYLVF
+82 MTAYLAF
-89 EALKEKRLTL
+89 AALKEKRLTL
-99 EQTITPTDIVRK
+99 DQTVVPTTIVQK
-111 VKSDESRMFI
+111 VKSDESRMFL
-121 EAGKPVSVNDLLMGL
+121 EANKPVSVQDLLLGL
-136 IVQSGNDASL
+136 IVQSGNDAAL
-146 ALAEAVGGSEDGFV
+146 ALAEAVGGSEEGFV
-160 AMMNREAQRMGMKGT
+160 AMMNREAQRMGMKNT
-175 HFTNTDG
+175 HFSNTDG
-182 VPDPNHYTTAVD
+182 IPDPNHYTTAMD
-194 LATLSTRLIK
+194 LATLTTRIIK
-204 DFPEYYGMYSQK
+204 DFPEYYSMYSQK

-251 CLISSAQRP
+251 CLISSAKRP

-267 SRRLVSIVIGTA
+267 SRRLVSIVIGTT
-279 TEQIRT
+279 TEAVRT

-302 RLYDKGQVLAT
+302 RLYDRGQVLAT
-313 PDIYKGKNSTVKIGV
+313 PDIYKGKESTVKIGV
-328 QNETFVTVPK
+328 KDETYITVPK
-338 GTGGRL
+338 GTGGRI
-344 KPVLERQELLIAP
+344 KPVLERQELLVAP
-357 IAAGQQV
+357 LTAGQQV
-364 GTVKLMDGTSKVA
+364 GTVKLMDGATKVA
-377 EFPVVALEEV
+377 EFPVVALEDV

>member
-1 MLNRATP
+1 MLNRATT
-8 RLASVFAPAAIV
+8 RLSSAFAPAAI
-20 AAATL
+20 AALVL
-25 AAAPVALAQA
+25 AAAPAAVLA
-35 PAVVLTQGVPM
+35 QGVPM

-68 NADLRIEPASLTKL
+68 NADARIEPASLTKL
-82 MTAYLVF
+82 MTAYLAF

-99 EQTITPTDIVRK
+99 DQAVVPTNLVLK

-121 EAGKPVSVNDLLMGL
+121 EPNKPVTVQDLLLGL
-136 IVQSGNDASL
+136 IVQSGNDAAL

-160 AMMNREAQRMGMKGT
+160 AMMNREAQRMGMKNT

-182 VPDPNHYTTAVD
+182 IPDPNHYTTAVD
-194 LATLSTRLIK
+194 LATLTTRLIK
-204 DFPEYYGMYSQK
+204 DFPEYYSMYSQK

-227 RNRLLYIDPTVDG
+227 RNRLLYIDSTVDG
-240 LKTGHTKSAGY
+240 VKTGHTKSAGY
-251 CLISSAQRP
+251 CLISSAKRP
-260 LANVPNG
+260 LANVPDG
-267 SRRLVSIVIGTA
+267 SRRLISIVIGTT
-279 TEQIRT
+279 TEQVRT

-313 PDIYKGKNSTVKIGV
+313 PDIYKGKNGTVKIGV

-357 IAAGQQV
+357 ISAGQQV
-364 GTVKLMDGTSKVA
+364 GMVKLMDGNNKVA